1 MTPVPQAMVVPVTL
15 IPLPMVV
22 PTNLTTPGVVE
33 APVWPPAS
41 PTQIL
46 LLRLTK
52 WFQAQWGTHHPSA
65 PGSNDSDSNGTNISR
80 AAKSPEA
87 QAGTTGG
94 TCDTSGK
101 GSEGC
106 KVPILPEAAQQEKPK
121 TCAIASST
129 KNQKTSN

>member
-1 MTPVPQAMVVPVTL
+1 MVDPGSSSGRAHDSGPSSHGGARDPHPPAHGGAYKPDNPRCGGGTCVT
-15 IPLPMVV
+15 
-22 PTNLTTPGVVE
+22 
-33 APVWPPAS
+33 PAS

-65 PGSNDSDSNGTNISR
+65 PGSNNSDSNGTNISR
-80 AAKSPEA
+80 ATKSPEA

-94 TCDTSGK
+94 ICDTSGK

-121 TCAIASST
+121 LVL
-129 KNQKTSN
+129 